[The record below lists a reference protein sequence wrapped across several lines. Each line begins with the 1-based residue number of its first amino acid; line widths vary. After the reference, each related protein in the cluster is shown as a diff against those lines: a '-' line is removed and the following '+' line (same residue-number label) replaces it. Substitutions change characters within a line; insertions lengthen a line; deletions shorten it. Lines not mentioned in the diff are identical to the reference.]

1 MKTKTREEFEK
12 VRLLYNLYERKL
24 DEYTSKAHSEVDKL
38 IEYIEKQE
46 KQGFKGLNYI
56 LESAKNSIE
65 FEMLDIDDIK
75 DTYSYLLESGT
86 CREIAEEKVLKML
99 RRLMIG

>member
-12 VRLLYNLYERKL
+12 VRLLYNLYEQKL

-56 LESAKNSIE
+56 LENAKQAIDPI
-65 FEMLDIDDIK
+65 MLDIDDIK
-75 DTYSYLLESGT
+75 DNYAYLLENGNST
-86 CREIAEEKVLKML
+86 IYAEDMTLKAL